1 MCECYLRILVQVR
14 LPLSHSSTL
23 SECVCVC
30 GVGVG
35 ERTTVWQ
42 ACATIKCCPPWV
54 GSVCCS
60 FAALLLLL
68 LLVTSTRRHFEPL
81 LGVPC
86 ATPPVLLLLLLLLV
100 TPALLFFCSLPATA
114 FAFDA
119 GFDFHCCSHKIF
131 STNCTHTNTRTHT
144 HTAAHCSV
152 QQQQEQQQQLR
163 CSTRDKLALCFALRF
178 RFRFA
183 LRSALRPVTLRFA
196 LRCVAAVSLSRRPP
210 TCRVS
215 AQLNIRTELCLACTR
230 RKLSRLSLVRVPAR
244 ERERARAQPI
254 ECVRALEWFAVAT
267 QAGSGRRRRRLFVY

>member
-1 MCECYLRILVQVR
+1 MCVELELEKELQFGRHVR
-14 LPLSHSSTL
+14 LSNVARLGSAQCAARLLRCCCWLHRRGGISNLYWGCPVPLPPCYSCSS
-23 SECVCVC
+23 S
-30 GVGVG
+30 
-35 ERTTVWQ
+35 
-42 ACATIKCCPPWV
+42 
-54 GSVCCS
+54 S
-60 FAALLLLL
+60 LLLLL
-68 LLVTSTRRHFEPL
+68 CCFFVVCLQLPL
-81 LGVPC
+81 LLMLALIFTAA
-86 ATPPVLLLLLLLLV
+86 ATKYFPLIAHTL
-100 TPALLFFCSLPATA
+100 
-114 FAFDA
+114 
-119 GFDFHCCSHKIF
+119 
-131 STNCTHTNTRTHT
+131 THAHT

-163 CSTRDKLALCFALRF
+163 RSTRDKLALCFALRF

-254 ECVRALEWFAVAT
+254 ECVRALE
-267 QAGSGRRRRRLFVY
+267 